1 MSCAVGVAAA
11 FLTPCSPP
19 RAWHMLGAQETF
31 AEWGECEADVR
42 AHRFLTH
49 HALNGPVLH
58 QEETQAPSP
67 DIQAIDDGPA
77 SAVPSSLTPGTLP
90 MFPPKACPDVFQRP
104 DVSPGSLYSWGPSP
118 AQPTPSL
125 LLPMSCILSHLF
137 VAHPKIPAELEEGT
151 SWAWRSVGQDT
162 GTQVVVDRAW
172 AVGGEGRGGGD
183 FLFWP
188 WGLAMLSPHSRK
200 SHAGPSSQGGRPDVR
215 ICPRSGVLGPPPA
228 PQTWMRASY
237 WPVSHL
243 PGINPA
249 GPPQGPRHIPADGQ
263 EGGSEWEEA
272 QREGPRQ
279 SPLHFSRP
287 WF

>member
-1 MSCAVGVAAA
+1 MVCP
-11 FLTPCSPP
+11 L
-19 RAWHMLGAQETF
+19 
-31 AEWGECEADVR
+31 
-42 AHRFLTH
+42 
-49 HALNGPVLH
+49 LH
-58 QEETQAPSP
+58 QKETQAPSP
-67 DIQAIDDGPA
+67 DIEAIRDGPA

-90 MFPPKACPDVFQRP
+90 MFPPQACPDEFQCP
-104 DVSPGSLYSWGPSP
+104 DVSPGSLCFRGPSP

-137 VAHPKIPAELEEGT
+137 IVCPKIPAEPEEGT

-162 GTQVVVDRAW
+162 GTQMVVDRAW
-172 AVGGEGRGGGD
+172 AVGGKGGVEVTFCSGLGGWRCCRLTRESHTLGRQAREVV
-183 FLFWP
+183 P
-188 WGLAMLSPHSRK
+188 MPGLCLW
-200 SHAGPSSQGGRPDVR
+200 
-215 ICPRSGVLGPPPA
+215 SGVLGPPPA

-249 GPPQGPRHIPADGQ
+249 GPPQGPWGIPADGQ

-272 QREGPRQ
+272 QRKGPRQ